1 MKVHAVYLGEEHKD
15 IEVFPFSDLHVGS
28 AEFDKELFDTYVQH
42 VLAEPNRFCFF
53 NGDLID
59 NALKSSV
66 SDIYKATMGPKEQ
79 ILETV
84 EILQPLVD
92 DNRIWGI
99 VGGNHENRTD
109 REVGISPGEII
120 ADKLRVPYFGMEVLI
135 KIRFGK
141 NKSGR
146 SGYYT
151 LYVTHGFGGGRKK
164 GGKINN
170 LESLRNI
177 VIADLYAMGHT
188 HTQIVT
194 NATVNEVS
202 SRYDMINSRDVYFI
216 NSGAFLDRGDGYA
229 VQFGYEGLPKGCPY
243 FRLNAK
249 ERKINVLMGGL

>member
-99 VGGNHENRTD
+99 VGGNHEKQNR
-109 REVGISPGEII
+109 
-120 ADKLRVPYFGMEVLI
+120 
-135 KIRFGK
+135 
-141 NKSGR
+141 
-146 SGYYT
+146 
-151 LYVTHGFGGGRKK
+151 
-164 GGKINN
+164 
-170 LESLRNI
+170 
-177 VIADLYAMGHT
+177 
-188 HTQIVT
+188 
-194 NATVNEVS
+194 
-202 SRYDMINSRDVYFI
+202 
-216 NSGAFLDRGDGYA
+216 
-229 VQFGYEGLPKGCPY
+229 
-243 FRLNAK
+243 
-249 ERKINVLMGGL
+249 